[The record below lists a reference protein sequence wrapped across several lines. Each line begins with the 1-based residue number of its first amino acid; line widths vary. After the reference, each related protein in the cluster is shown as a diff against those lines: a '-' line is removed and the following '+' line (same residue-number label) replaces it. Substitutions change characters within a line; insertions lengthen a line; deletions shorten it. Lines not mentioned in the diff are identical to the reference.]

1 MTYQSIARKWR
12 PQTFDD
18 LVGQEA
24 ITRTLQNAIAH
35 ERIHH
40 AYLFAGPRGTGK
52 TTTARLFAK
61 ALNCQRSE
69 RPTTTPCATLE
80 EACASCREIAESRS
94 IDVLEIDAASNTGVD
109 NVREAII
116 NTVAVAPARD
126 RYKVFII
133 DEVHMLS
140 GAAFNALLK
149 TLEEPPPRVVFIM
162 ATTEKHKVPATI
174 LSRCQDFTFRHIAL
188 AKVVERLRHIA
199 DREGIDADAGA
210 LVEIAR
216 AGQGSMRDAL
226 SAFDQVLS
234 YWGEAKLTPEVVRF
248 ALGIIGGDLI
258 ARTVRGIAAGA
269 SSELFDVVEELVS
282 RGYDLR
288 VFCRDLLAHLRD
300 LLVVRV
306 AGAEAKI
313 IERLPE
319 ERVELEAQAALF
331 SESDLVRFFHSL
343 TETER
348 LLRESAH
355 PRHQLEIGLIK
366 LVEIG
371 RVAQLAEIIQRL
383 EKLEAKLHQGAPPA
397 AGGSSGPSAPK
408 SGASVPSVGEQ
419 PAVESRSSAPA
430 RSAVAPALDA
440 VGSSAAARPATL
452 RLVANNATAAEAP
465 PKTAPGTKEVI
476 PPSAQDLAA
485 GLKRALEAR
494 NRPLL
499 VVAIEGASRV
509 SMQGNDLCFEF
520 TPENKHLRDVFMRAD
535 HVRLLRE
542 ICRELTGREM
552 GVRITI
558 EDGAA
563 PRDERERER
572 ERLREW
578 AENHPT
584 VKNVL
589 RKFRGEIIDVRPIDE
604 KEH

>member
-1 MTYQSIARKWR
+1 MSYQSIARKWR

-18 LVGQEA
+18 VVGQEA

-61 ALNCQRSE
+61 ALNCQRSDG
-69 RPTTTPCATLE
+69 PTTKPCATLDQ
-80 EACASCREIAESRS
+80 ACASCREVAESRS

-162 ATTEKHKVPATI
+162 ATTEKQKVPATI
-174 LSRCQDFTFRHIAL
+174 LSRCQDFTFRHISL
-188 AKVVERLRHIA
+188 AKMVERLRLIA
-199 DREGIDADAGA
+199 AAEGIEADAGA

-234 YWGEAKLTPEVVRF
+234 YWSEGKLTPEAVRF
-248 ALGIIGGDLI
+248 ALGITGKDVLT
-258 ARTVRGIAAGA
+258 RTVRGIAAGDVA
-269 SSELFDVVEELVS
+269 ELFAVVEELVS
-282 RGYDLR
+282 RGTDLR
-288 VFCRDLLAHLRD
+288 SFCRELLGHLRD

-306 AGAEAKI
+306 AGADATI

-319 ERVELEAQAALF
+319 ERLELEKEAALF

-355 PRHQLEIGLIK
+355 PRYQLEIGLVK
-366 LVEIG
+366 LVEMG
-371 RVAQLAEIIQRL
+371 RVAQLAQVIERL
-383 EKLEAKLHQGAPPA
+383 EKLEAKLRQGVVSSMGGASATSDAKSGVGTSHERPVESHSA
-397 AGGSSGPSAPK
+397 TRSSIALARDATGSSV
-408 SGASVPSVGEQ
+408 AS
-419 PAVESRSSAPA
+419 
-430 RSAVAPALDA
+430 
-440 VGSSAAARPATL
+440 RPATL
-452 RLVANNATAAEAP
+452 RLVADNTTAEEP
-465 PKTAPGTKEVI
+465 PKTESTTKDN
-476 PPSAQDLAA
+476 PSPSAQDLTAE
-485 GLKRALEAR
+485 LKRALEAR
-494 NRPLL
+494 ARPLL

-509 SMQGNDLCFEF
+509 QFQGNDLCFEF
-520 TPENKHLRDVFMRAD
+520 TAENKHLRDVIMRAD

-542 ICRELTGREM
+542 VCHELTGREM
-552 GVRITI
+552 GVRIAVA
-558 EDGAA
+558 GGVS
-563 PRDERERER
+563 PKDERERER

-578 AENHPT
+578 AESHPT